1 VLIAFVC
8 FYKSALR
15 SKVKT
20 YFVAIRQNLFGK
32 PEQIL
37 GKQHETFGLSVNVQP
52 PNIKAVELAGDAKFS
67 N

>member
-1 VLIAFVC
+1 
-8 FYKSALR
+8 
-15 SKVKT
+15 
-20 YFVAIRQNLFGK
+20 LFGK